1 VADGGIDSVRAWRS
15 VVATFVSSAVTLG
28 IAYSF
33 GAFFQA
39 MATEFDTTSGR
50 TAVLFA
56 VTTCTFFFLGL
67 LTGRAVDRYGPR
79 PLLLVA
85 AVALLGGLFATS
97 AVGSLTLGYLT
108 YGAGVGIAA
117 ACGYVPMVAVVGGWF
132 VRRRAAAVGLAV
144 AGIGVGTLVASP
156 LSARLIEA
164 YGWRDTYRI
173 LGVGGAVLLTG
184 CAVLI
189 ERPPT
194 AAGGNRPRF
203 REALASP
210 VFRRLHL
217 SAVAFTTALFVPFVF
232 VTQDAKAQ
240 DVPAVRAALLVG
252 LLGGASVIARVVFGS
267 LTTRVGS
274 FRLYRACLAGHGF
287 TFLLWL
293 VAGPSFGLRV
303 LFVVLLGVGYGG
315 FVALSPV
322 VLADRLG
329 VEGLGSILG
338 LFYTA
343 SGVGGLLGPPLA
355 GVLVDATGTYRWAIL
370 ACVVLGL
377 VGRAVL
383 VGLPTTPA
391 GRLEPERGP
400 SD

>member
-1 VADGGIDSVRAWRS
+1 VPGAEVDSTRAWRS
-15 VVATFVSSAVTLG
+15 VAATFVSSAVTLG

-33 GAFFQA
+33 SAFFQA
-39 MATEFDTTSGR
+39 MATEFGTTSGR

-67 LTGRAVDRYGPR
+67 LTGRAVDRFGPR

-85 AVALLGGLFATS
+85 AVSLLGGLVATS
-97 AVGSLTLGYLT
+97 AVGSLTVGYVT

-173 LGVGGAVLLTG
+173 LGVGGAVLLLG
-184 CAVLI
+184 CTLLI
-189 ERPPT
+189 ERPQ
-194 AAGGNRPRF
+194 AGSGSNRPRF
-203 REALASP
+203 TDAIASP

-217 SAVAFTTALFVPFVF
+217 SACAFTIALFVPFVF

-240 DVPAVRAALLVG
+240 GVPAVQAALLVG

-274 FRLYRACLAGHGF
+274 FRLYRMCLAGHGF
-287 TFLLWL
+287 TFVLWL
-293 VAGPSFGLRV
+293 VAGSSFSLRI
-303 LFVVLLGVGYGG
+303 LFVVLLGIGYGG

-343 SGVGGLLGPPLA
+343 SGVGGLLGPPIA
-355 GVLVDATGTYRWAIL
+355 GIVIDATGTYRWAIV
-370 ACVVLGL
+370 ACVVFGIASRGL
-377 VGRAVL
+377 L

-391 GRLEPERGP
+391 GRLEPEP
-400 SD
+400 SRTA